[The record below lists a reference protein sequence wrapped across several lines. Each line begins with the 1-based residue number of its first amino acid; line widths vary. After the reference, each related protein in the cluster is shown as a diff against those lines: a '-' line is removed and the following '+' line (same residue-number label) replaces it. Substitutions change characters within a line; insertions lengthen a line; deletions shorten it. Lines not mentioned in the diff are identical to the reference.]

1 MYSKSIM
8 VFEFFTLT
16 FLKGFKKEPDLKIK
30 QPKTPELKPCEY
42 TPKTREQLRKIK
54 SSEDFVKIQVPWI
67 L

>member
-1 MYSKSIM
+1 M

-16 FLKGFKKEPDLKIK
+16 FFKGFKKLPDLKIK
-30 QPKTPELKPCEY
+30 EPKTPELKPCEH
-42 TPKTREQLRKIK
+42 TPKTRERLRKIK